1 MNNFYTANI
10 EMYKYVH
17 DQYENSDQYADHI
30 LTQAKINKNSV
41 RTDANDFL
49 LVTTLLWERHLL
61 NDLPL
66 YKNLFDSFKKKKIKT
81 ILILDSHQKDK
92 DVSGLSTE
100 IHYVNYFLWRTYD
113 KVVRQNKSR
122 INTAWNRDSKKFLI
136 LNGKPG
142 RKNRIRLLWKLK
154 PHLHHAIWSLH
165 VHGGTKHECRSMIPE
180 LSDGEFE
187 AFVKEYNNNPDQA
200 KILFQTNSLHYG
212 GIPYDEKMFSDS
224 LFRIITETDFV
235 VRPDVSPWLT
245 EKTFLT
251 ILNNLPF
258 IMAGDN
264 NSLLKLNKMGFRTFE
279 KYLAIPDYDQIL
291 DEEKKLDAIVE
302 NTTHWI
308 SSMINKDQIEEDVR
322 HNHQKLIE
330 LANENLKN
338 LQNVCVKYGIDPT
351 RVEDICTTFDIMGNE

>member
-10 EMYKYVH
+10 EMYKYVR

-30 LTQAKINKNSV
+30 LSQVKINKNSV
-41 RTDANDFL
+41 RTDADDFL

-61 NDLPL
+61 DDLTL
-66 YKNLFDSFKKKKIKT
+66 YKNLFDSFKRRKIKT
-81 ILILDSHQKDK
+81 ILILDSHYKDK

-113 KVVRQNKSR
+113 KVVRQNKSKV
-122 INTAWNRDSKKFLI
+122 NTSWNGDANKFLI

-154 PHLHHAIWSLH
+154 PHLHKAIWSLH
-165 VHGGTKHECRSMIPE
+165 VHSGTKNECRSMIPE

-187 AFVKEYNNNPDQA
+187 AFVKQYNNNPDQA
-200 KILFQTNSLHYG
+200 KIIFQTDSLHYG
-212 GIPYDEKMFSDS
+212 GIPYDEKMFGDS

-235 VRPDVSPWLT
+235 VRPDVLPWLT

-264 NSLLKLNKMGFRTFE
+264 NSLHKLNKMGFRTFE
-279 KYLAIPDYDQIL
+279 KYLPIPHYDEIR

-302 NTTHWI
+302 NTKYWI
-308 SSMINKDQIEEDVR
+308 NSMIDREQIAEDVR
-322 HNHQKLIE
+322 HNHQRLID
-330 LANENLKN
+330 LAGANLKILEN
-338 LQNVCVKYGIDPT
+338 ICEEYGIHPT
-351 RVEDICTTFDIMGNE
+351 RVEDVCTTFDIMGNE